1 MPLQDIPQTFS
12 SMHTWHMANPQRQRQ
27 LKKASLPQQWQA
39 ALRAIR
45 RRALDDEVFAEEVF
59 MIDLDAAVHD
69 NIDSRVGEHPG
80 GLGILYAELHPE
92 DPGPKA
98 DHIGNVGHDLV
109 AGPEGVDDFYRGVD
123 LVKIPVDFFP
133 QDLLLSWPDRQ
144 DPVARFLEVSGHAV

>member
-1 MPLQDIPQTFS
+1 MFLHSVDRFPPGQGRIYPGVKKGVSKLETPTAEWEVPGTWVAALPAGYWLPNPLWSPQSGHCHVMPLQDIPQTFS

-80 GLGILYAELHPE
+80 GFGIL
-92 DPGPKA
+92 
-98 DHIGNVGHDLV
+98 
-109 AGPEGVDDFYRGVD
+109 
-123 LVKIPVDFFP
+123 
-133 QDLLLSWPDRQ
+133 
-144 DPVARFLEVSGHAV
+144 